1 MEEAKELIMIFL
13 RDEQI
18 TLLLELFEKIDP
30 PELDKGRRKFIN
42 LLSIDLNTE
51 STHLDQD
58 SDYLNI
64 LSAFKDSKSRREQA
78 ILCHW
83 GRRFGVPQF
92 FYTADR
98 PERFKTMEITMGEI
112 TA

>member
-1 MEEAKELIMIFL
+1 MIFL
-13 RDEQI
+13 KDEQI

-30 PELDKGRRKFIN
+30 PELDKGRKKFIN
-42 LLSIDLNTE
+42 LLAIDLNIA
-51 STHLDQD
+51 STHLDQE
-58 SDYLNI
+58 SDYFNI
-64 LSAFKDSKSRREQA
+64 LSAFKESRSRREQA
-78 ILCHW
+78 ILCYW

-98 PERFKTMEITMGEI
+98 PERFKTMEITMGVK

>member
-1 MEEAKELIMIFL
+1 MIFL
-13 RDEQI
+13 KDEQI
-18 TLLLELFEKIDP
+18 KMLLELFEKVDP
-30 PELDKGRRKFIN
+30 PELDKGRKKFIK
-42 LLSIDLNTE
+42 LLSIDLNIE
-51 STHLDQD
+51 STHLGQD

-78 ILCHW
+78 ILCYW

-98 PERFKTMEITMGEI
+98 PERFKTMEITMGE
-112 TA
+112 TTT